1 MNRMIA
7 VLAVAL
13 TALVISLGAPHHARA
28 QGAESPHRIG
38 FLVVTPS
45 KSHAAF
51 RRGLRELGYV
61 EGRNLVIEYRSAD
74 GRIGRLPTLAAE
86 LVALDVDVIVT
97 HSTPGVRAVKKATRT
112 IPIVMGPVG
121 NAVRSG
127 LVESL
132 ARPGGN
138 VTGSSFF
145 GAELNG
151 KRVEILKETVPSL
164 SRLAI
169 LVHPSVK
176 KLDNRAT
183 VSAAQSLGLELQRHS
198 ARAPRDFEPAF
209 AAMKRQRA
217 EAVLMRASPI
227 FSANPRPLIELA
239 ARYRLP
245 AIYPWRR
252 FVLEGGLIA
261 FGPDVAEMFR
271 RAAYFVDR
279 ILKGAKPAEIP
290 VERPT
295 KFKLVVNLKTAKA
308 LGITFPPSIL
318 LRATEVI
325 E

>member
-13 TALVISLGAPHHARA
+13 AALVISLGAPHHARA
-28 QGAESPHRIG
+28 QGAKTPHRVG

-51 RRGLRELGYV
+51 RQGLRELGYV

-74 GRIGRLPTLAAE
+74 GQTGRLPALAAE

-97 HSTPGVRAVKKATRT
+97 HSTPGVRAAKKATRT

-183 VSAAQSLGLELQRHS
+183 VSAAQSLGLEVQRHF
-198 ARAPRDFEPAF
+198 ARAPEDYERVF
-209 AAMKRQRA
+209 AAMKRQGRKQSSCA
-217 EAVLMRASPI
+217 RPRS
-227 FSANPRPLIELA
+227 SARTH
-239 ARYRLP
+239 AR
-245 AIYPWRR
+245 
-252 FVLEGGLIA
+252 
-261 FGPDVAEMFR
+261 
-271 RAAYFVDR
+271 
-279 ILKGAKPAEIP
+279 
-290 VERPT
+290 
-295 KFKLVVNLKTAKA
+295 
-308 LGITFPPSIL
+308 
-318 LRATEVI
+318 
-325 E
+325 